1 MSIKTPSMGAILILG
16 TIVLMPVDAAGA
28 GQWIGDVEASVLPL
42 PSLDNR
48 SGQARGTCHG
58 YVEYRVLLKN
68 HSPQERIVDLSYPD
82 GEERYGVVV
91 SRKVVVAGGQE
102 VLVSLFQPPVTVA
115 REYLDVRVKGV
126 RDSKKLPVTSLYHSW
141 HGHNERRPAVLLG
154 RNVPQDFRDGGEA
167 KKETKPGKPGKEG
180 ATGSSDSEDETYAFL
195 RSELP
200 VSQWSPNWLGYSCF
214 DVIVLTE
221 KEAEEMPPQVKLA
234 IQRYLECGGT
244 LLVHARQVPVPLTQ
258 FGQSDGKGGAYVGM
272 GHAAAGFAGGNSDW
286 KTTYRRLGIVA
297 THIYRPEDKPGK
309 SQRLLVAETTVPVRG
324 LFVLVL
330 AFGIAIGPVN
340 LWLLS
345 RYKRRVWLW
354 WNVPAI
360 SLLTCLAVF
369 GYSLASEGLTG
380 RGKTASFTWLDQ
392 RCHRATTIGYLS
404 YYCPL
409 TPSQGP
415 RFSADTDV
423 ARLESDSRGL
433 RRYMRGREDL
443 CLADWTEE
451 QYLAAGW
458 VNARVSTYF
467 QIRKNEDRRE
477 RLTVQKKADGS
488 LVVVNALG
496 ANIHHLYLADSAGKV
511 FEGREILA
519 GKETTLKPAPATA
532 LAPQGSQDVV
542 RKLFRGS
549 NWLADFED
557 WPKSKGPS
565 GLLSRGT
572 YVAYLDKSPFVE
584 AALAGV
590 EAEHSAAIVYG
601 IFKEQDDGR

>member
-1 MSIKTPSMGAILILG
+1 VNFPGEATLSIKTPSMAAILVLG
-16 TIVLMPVDAAGA
+16 VVVLMPVDAAAA
-28 GQWIGDVEASVLPL
+28 GVWIGDVEARVLPL

-58 YVEYRVLLKN
+58 YIEYRVQLRN
-68 HSPQERIVDLSYPD
+68 RSAQERIVDLSYPD
-82 GEERYGVVV
+82 GEDRYGVVV
-91 SRKVVVAGGQE
+91 SRRVAVAGGQE

-115 REYLDVRVKGV
+115 QERLKVRVQGV
-126 RDSKKLPVTSLYHSW
+126 RDGKYLPVTSLHQPW

-154 RNVPQDFRDGGEA
+154 RNVPQDFRDGGGTKKEA
-167 KKETKPGKPGKEG
+167 KS
-180 ATGSSDSEDETYAFL
+180 GSEEEPYIFL

-221 KEAEEMPPQVKLA
+221 KEAEEMPPQVQLA

-244 LLVHARQVPVPLTQ
+244 LLVHARRVPAALAQ
-258 FGQSDGKGGAYVGM
+258 FGQSDGKGGAYVGL
-272 GHAAAGFAGGNSDW
+272 GHAAAGLAGRNSDW
-286 KTTYRRLGIVA
+286 RDTYQRLERLSV
-297 THIYRPEDKPGK
+297 HVYRPEEKPAK

-330 AFGIAIGPVN
+330 AFGIGIGPAN

-360 SLLTCLAVF
+360 SLVTCLAVF
-369 GYSLASEGLTG
+369 GYSLASEGVTG
-380 RGKTASFTWLDQ
+380 RGKTATLTWLDQ
-392 RCHRATTIGYLS
+392 RCHRATTIGYVS

-409 TPSQGP
+409 TPGQGP

-423 ARLESDSRGL
+423 ARLESDSTGL
-433 RRYMRGREDL
+433 RKYMRNRDDL
-443 CLADWTEE
+443 CLVDWTED

-496 ANIHHLYLADSAGKV
+496 ANIRQLYLVDGEGKV
-511 FEGREILA
+511 FEGQEILA
-519 GKETTLKPAPATA
+519 GKETTLKPHAPTT
-532 LAPQGSQDVV
+532 LAAKGSQAVV
-542 RKLFRGS
+542 RDLFRGPD
-549 NWLADFED
+549 WLAQFDN
-557 WPKSKGPS
+557 WTTHKGLS
-565 GLLSRGT
+565 GLLSHGT

-584 AALAGV
+584 EALSGV
-590 EAEHSAAIVYG
+590 EAEHPAAIVYG
-601 IFKEQDDGR
+601 ILKEQDDGR